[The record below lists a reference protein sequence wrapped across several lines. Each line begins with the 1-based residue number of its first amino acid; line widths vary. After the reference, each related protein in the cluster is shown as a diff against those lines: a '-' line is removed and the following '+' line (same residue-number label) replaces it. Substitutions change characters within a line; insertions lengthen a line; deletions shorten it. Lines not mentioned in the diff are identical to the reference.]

1 MADDAVALPDGWL
14 LAMLDDDRQ
23 GWVLA
28 TAVREDGL
36 IVDFDLAY
44 VNDAGCRFV
53 GRPREELLGGRYRQL
68 WPETVH
74 DGTIPLYRRVVETR
88 EPVTRTV
95 YYDRPNLTGHFEVRV
110 SPWGDGFGARFVDL
124 RQLTV
129 APQSAGGTRLYDA
142 LDAAFDGFTLLRAV
156 TGGDGVIV
164 DFVCDYVNQLGAKLT
179 GRTPE
184 DLIGHRL
191 SDVLP
196 GSWDDGLFD
205 RYRQVATTGEPWL
218 EQRAYPD
225 IGQVWEL
232 KIARARADAGAPA
245 VAVSFREVTDQ
256 VQQQRHLAAI
266 AAEAEQAAARATD
279 AAARATALQTA
290 TTALVAASTT
300 AEVYAAIGSVLRPSA
315 GGQGLAL
322 LLLEDRQLQLRFHD
336 GYEPDVVARLRELP
350 LDHPYPAT
358 AVARTGQP
366 LYLTSLAQF
375 QATQPDPGTA
385 VPAGERQAWAFLPLT
400 VAGEVLGTLV
410 VGYRKPRDF
419 DYDEQATLM
428 ALAGLGA
435 QALQRALLFEASTT
449 LASALQRALLPA
461 TLPHVPGLRHAA
473 RYLPWTQGA
482 DVGGDWYDIIDLG
495 EGVVGVVIGD
505 VAGHSAS
512 AAATMGQVRNALRA
526 YASERHNPASIVHHV
541 NRLLLDMHPD
551 TIATCCYLQVHLKEG
566 TATAVSAGHPP
577 PMLRT
582 AEGVHRLRL
591 RPGPPLGVTPDAVY
605 LDTTLLLPAAATLLL
620 YTDGL
625 VEDRRHPIDQGLRE
639 LLAALHSAP
648 TRDPGETLDHI
659 LTSDVGPRPRSDD
672 VAVLCL
678 TSDAVPTGPPT
689 ARRRF
694 RGEAISASA
703 ARRFAADVLTAWQQ
717 PQVVDDAL
725 LLLDEVITNAIQHT
739 VGDVTVELRLGD
751 LLRVTVHDTS
761 IRPPERRT
769 SPTDADSDNGRG
781 LHIIEHLATAW
792 GSELVP
798 TGGKRVWF
806 DLPRA

>member
-1 MADDAVALPDGWL
+1 MVLPDPGL

-28 TAVREDGL
+28 RSVREDGL
-36 IVDFDLAY
+36 IVDFELAY
-44 VNDAGCRFV
+44 INDAGCRFV
-53 GRPREELLGGRYRQL
+53 GRPREELLGRRYRQL

-74 DGTIPLYRRVVETR
+74 DGTLPLYRTVVETGQA
-88 EPVTRTV
+88 VTRTV
-95 YYDRPNLTGHFEVRV
+95 YYDRPTVSGHFEMRI
-110 SPWGDGFGARFVDL
+110 SPYGDGFGARFVDL
-124 RQLTV
+124 RQVTV
-129 APQSAGGTRLYDA
+129 APQSPGGARLYDA

-156 TGGDGVIV
+156 TDETGAIT
-164 DFVCDYVNQLGAKLT
+164 DFVCDYVNQLGAKLA
-179 GRTPE
+179 GRTAE
-184 DLIGHRL
+184 DVIGHRL
-191 SDVLP
+191 SEVSP
-196 GSWDDGLFD
+196 GSWDNGLFD
-205 RYRQVATTGEPWL
+205 RYRQVAATGEPWR
-218 EQRAYPD
+218 EQRTFPEV
-225 IGQVWEL
+225 GQVWEV
-232 KIARARADAGAPA
+232 KIARAGAGAPS
-245 VAVSFREVTDQ
+245 VAVSFREVTGQ
-256 VQQQRHLAAI
+256 VAQERHLAAV
-266 AAEAEQAAARATD
+266 AAKAEEAAARATD

-322 LLLEDRQLQLRFHD
+322 LLRHERQLQLRYHD
-336 GYEPDVVARLRELP
+336 GYEPDVVDRLRELP
-350 LDHPYPAT
+350 LDHQYPAT
-358 AVARTGQP
+358 AVARTGHP
-366 LYLTSLAQF
+366 HYLTSLAQF
-375 QATQPDPGTA
+375 RAAQPDPEHF
-385 VPAGERQAWAFLPLT
+385 VPAGERQAWAFLPLA

-410 VGYRKPRDF
+410 VGYRNPREF

-435 QALQRALLFEASTT
+435 QALQRALLFEARTT

-461 TLPHVPGLRHAA
+461 TLPTVAGLRHAA
-473 RYLPWTQGA
+473 RYLPWTHGA

-495 EGVVGVVIGD
+495 DGAVGVVIGD

-526 YASERHNPASIVHHV
+526 YATEQHNPASVVHHV
-541 NRLLLDMHPD
+541 NQLLLDLHPD
-551 TIATCCYLQVHLKEG
+551 TIATCCYLQLHLAEG
-566 TATAVSAGHPP
+566 TATAVTAGHPP

-582 AEGVHRLRL
+582 ASGTHSLRL

-605 LDTTLLLPAAATLLL
+605 LDTTLLIPPKATLLL

-639 LLAALHSAP
+639 LRTALDRAP

-659 LTSDVGPRPRSDD
+659 LGSDVGPRPRTDD

-678 TSDAVPTGPPT
+678 TSDAEPTGTPT

-703 ARRFAADVLTAWQQ
+703 ARRFAADMLTAWHQ
-717 PQVVDDAL
+717 PQLIDDAL

-739 VGDVTVELRLGD
+739 VGDVTVHLRLD
-751 LLRVTVHDTS
+751 EHLRVTVHDAS
-761 IRPPERRT
+761 NRPPERRT
-769 SPTDADSDNGRG
+769 PLTENDGDNGRG
-781 LHIIEHLATAW
+781 LHIIEHLAAAW
-792 GSELVP
+792 GTEP
-798 TGGKRVWF
+798 DPAGGKRVWF
-806 DLPRA
+806 DLRRA

>member
-1 MADDAVALPDGWL
+1 MGEDGGAPRDARL

-28 TAVREDGL
+28 TAVREDGE
-36 IVDFDLAY
+36 IVDFEMVY
-44 VNDAGCRFV
+44 INDAGCRFA
-53 GRPREELLGGRYRQL
+53 GRSREELIGRRYREV

-74 DGTIPLYRRVVETR
+74 DGTLPLYREVVETR
-88 EPVTRTV
+88 QPVTRTV
-95 YYDRPNLTGHFEVRV
+95 YYDRPSVTGHFEMRV
-110 SPWGDGFGARFVDL
+110 SPWGDGLGVRFVDL

-129 APQSAGGTRLYDA
+129 APQSTGGTRLYDV

-156 TGGDGVIV
+156 TDGSGAIV
-164 DFVCDYVNQLGAKLT
+164 DFVCDYVNQLGAKLV
-179 GRTPE
+179 GRTAE
-184 DLIGHRL
+184 EVIGHPL
-191 SDVLP
+191 SEVAP

-205 RYRQVATTGEPWL
+205 RYRSVAETGEPWL
-218 EQRAYPD
+218 GQRPYPQV
-225 IGQVWEL
+225 GQVWEV
-232 KIARARADAGAPA
+232 KIARARTDAGTPA

-256 VQQQRHLAAI
+256 VGQQRHLAAV
-266 AAEAEQAAARATD
+266 AAEAERAAARATD

-322 LLLEDRQLQLRFHD
+322 LLLHEQRLQLRFHD
-336 GYEPDVVARLRELP
+336 GYEPDVVEKLRELP

-375 QATQPDPGTA
+375 QAAQPDPAAA
-385 VPAGERQAWAFLPLT
+385 VPAGERQAWAFLPLA
-400 VAGEVLGTLV
+400 VGGEVLGTLV
-410 VGYRKPRDF
+410 VGYRRPREF

-435 QALQRALLFEASTT
+435 QALQRALLFEARTT

-461 TLPHVPGLRHAA
+461 TLPRVPGLRHAA
-473 RYLPWTQGA
+473 RYLPWTHGV

-495 EGVVGVVIGD
+495 EGAVGVVIGD
-505 VAGHSAS
+505 VAGHSAA

-526 YASERHNPASIVHHV
+526 YAGERHNPASVVHHV
-541 NRLLLDMHPD
+541 NRLVLDLHPD
-551 TIATCCYLQVHLKEG
+551 TIATCCYLEVHLAEG
-566 TATAVSAGHPP
+566 TVTAVTAGHPP

-582 AEGVHRLRL
+582 ADGVHRLGL
-591 RPGPPLGVTPDAVY
+591 RPGPPIGVTPDAVY
-605 LDTTLLLPAAATLLL
+605 LDTTLLIPEAATLLL

-639 LLAALHSAP
+639 LRAALHSAP
-648 TRDPGETLDHI
+648 TRDPGGTLDHI
-659 LTSDVGPRPRSDD
+659 LGSDVGPRPRTDD

-678 TSDAVPTGPPT
+678 TSDAVPTAPPT

-694 RGEAISASA
+694 RGEAISAAA
-703 ARRFAADVLTAWQQ
+703 ARRFAADMLTAWKQA
-717 PQVVDDAL
+717 PIIDDAL

-739 VGDVTVELRLGD
+739 VGDVTVELCLD
-751 LLRVTVHDTS
+751 EYLRVTVHDTS

-769 SPTDADSDNGRG
+769 SPAGADSDNGRG
-781 LHIIEHLATAW
+781 LHIIEHLAAAW

-798 TGGKRVWF
+798 TGGKLVWF
-806 DLPRA
+806 DLPRV